1 MCHVAAGQLP
11 NPYAAPR
18 CTIFMA
24 VTNNVDFSL
33 YWAKV
38 FCFFLFVQ
46 QTFPRITDKIPF
58 ALSFVTEFIS

>member
-18 CTIFMA
+18 CAIFMA
-24 VTNNVDFSL
+24 ATNNVDFSL
-33 YWAKV
+33 YWANAFV
-38 FCFFLFVQ
+38 FFLFVQ
-46 QTFPRITDKIPF
+46 QTFRRITDKIPF